1 MLKVL
6 NEEEPMIHSTIRALM
21 SRKQRKDALN
31 ILQSMSERIKNLP
44 GCIDCRVYLD
54 VQKNCSLLFDQVWE
68 SAEDLNRHIR
78 SDEDRNILLVME
90 MAAEKPEI
98 RFETISNVTGM
109 ETIEKLRS
117 GSEIHI

>member
-1 MLKVL
+1 
-6 NEEEPMIHSTIRALM
+6 
-21 SRKQRKDALN
+21 
-31 ILQSMSERIKNLP
+31 MSERIKNLP

-78 SDEDRNILLVME
+78 SDEYRNILLVME

-109 ETIEKLRS
+109 ETIEKLRTD
-117 GSEIHI
+117 SEIHI